1 MARTAEEIL
10 IAAGVEYTAF
20 DHPPIRTLE
29 DIDRVLKLPQ
39 DRLLKTMAFRTPD
52 GFLLAAL
59 PILARVAYGALAR
72 AAGRPRSALRQAD
85 QDDLAELGMEPGG
98 VSPLTD
104 VPGTMVLFDV
114 AVPEMDS
121 VYCGSG
127 RADRTIEVGVPGLL
141 RAARPV
147 VGELSAP

>member
-1 MARTAEEIL
+1 MMLSPEEIL
-10 IAAGVEYTAF
+10 IAAGVEYSAF

-29 DIDRVLKLPQ
+29 DIDRVLKLPP

-52 GFLLAAL
+52 GFVLAAL
-59 PILARVAYGALAR
+59 PILARVAYGPLAR
-72 AAGRPRSALRQAD
+72 AAGRPRSALKQAGP
-85 QDDLAELGMEPGG
+85 DDLAELGMEPGG
-98 VSPLTD
+98 VT
-104 VPGTMVLFDV
+104 VVLFDV

-141 RAARPV
+141 RAVNPV
-147 VGELSAP
+147 LGELSAR

>member
-1 MARTAEEIL
+1 MVLSPEEIL
-10 IAAGVEYTAF
+10 IMAGVEYTAF
-20 DHPPIRTLE
+20 DHPPIRTFE
-29 DIDRVLKLPQ
+29 DIDRVLKLPP

-72 AAGRPRSALRQAD
+72 AAGRSRSALRQAGP
-85 QDDLAELGMEPGG
+85 DDLAELGMEPGG

-104 VPGTMVLFDV
+104 VPGTVVLFDA

-141 RAARPV
+141 RAVNPML
-147 VGELSAP
+147 GELSAR